1 MMRYGHMDLK
11 KGNYFPLPNCIFQ
24 LGLSP
29 PEIAIYAYLM
39 RREDRESY
47 QCRVPFKTI
56 GAAVGIK
63 SKDTVMKYVHRLE
76 EKGLIYTEPTSYV
89 TTTGLPAN
97 GSLLYTIRPIQ
108 EAKENYQ
115 QKLMEENEKEFARMK
130 LRQAEEK
137 DSA

>member
-29 PEIAIYAYLM
+29 PEISIYAYLL

-56 GAAVGIK
+56 GAAVKTGAEIVVVG
-63 SKDTVMKYVHRLE
+63 SAL
-76 EKGLIYTEPTSYV
+76 TSAPDLF
-89 TTTGLPAN
+89 TAAEA
-97 GSLLYTIRPIQ
+97 LL
-108 EAKENYQ
+108 A
-115 QKLMEENEKEFARMK
+115 AA
-130 LRQAEEK
+130 AEEV
-137 DSA
+137 SS

>member
-1 MMRYGHMDLK
+1 MRLDLN

-39 RREDRESY
+39 CRENRETY
-47 QCRVPFKTI
+47 QCRVSFKTI
-56 GAAVGIK
+56 GDAVGIK

-89 TTTGLPAN
+89 TITGLPAN
-97 GSLLYTIRPIQ
+97 GSLLYTLRPIQ
-108 EAKENYQ
+108 EAKERYQ
-115 QKLMEENEKEFARMK
+115 QQLMEQNEKEFARMM
-130 LRQAEEK
+130 LRQVAEK

>member
-1 MMRYGHMDLK
+1 MMRYGHMDIK
-11 KGNYFPLPNCIFQ
+11 KGNYFPLPNCNFQ

-137 DSA
+137 HSA

>member
-1 MMRYGHMDLK
+1 MRYGHMDIS

-47 QCRVPFKTI
+47 QCRVSFKTI

-63 SKDTVMKYVHRLE
+63 SKDTVMKYVRRLE
-76 EKGLIYTEPTSYV
+76 EKGLIYTEPTSYI

-97 GSLLYTIRPIQ
+97 GSLLYTLRPIQ
-108 EAKENYQ
+108 EAKENYK

-137 DSA
+137 NSA

>member
-1 MMRYGHMDLK
+1 MMRLDLS

-39 RREDRESY
+39 RRENRETY

-97 GSLLYTIRPIQ
+97 GSLLYTLRPIQ
-108 EAKENYQ
+108 EAKEIHQ
-115 QKLMEENEKEFARMK
+115 EKLMEQNEIEFTRLK
-130 LRQAEEK
+130 LLQAEGK
-137 DSA
+137 HSA